1 MASAEETHHH
11 RVPSCLRRLNNLL
24 RVDFAKGLGVTDGK
38 RKREPTRSIYEE
50 AEHDMKKDMAGK
62 ARKRLIKKVN
72 SIEKRKYTTK
82 HRKQDAAAST
92 SDSAGEEEED
102 PCNMATMMNA
112 ATALAKLRDGT
123 RQSPAEHSSSA
134 ETFNH
139 QLSFAEK
146 TIELLTKAHENTLE
160 AKDYIIKSVTAAL
173 IAKEELILEQ
183 AKLIASMRQSAA
195 DA

>member
-1 MASAEETHHH
+1 
-11 RVPSCLRRLNNLL
+11 L
-24 RVDFAKGLGVTDGK
+24 RVDFAKGLGVADGK

-50 AEHDMKKDMAGK
+50 AEHDMKKGMAGK
-62 ARKRLIKKVN
+62 ARKRLVKKAN

-92 SDSAGEEEED
+92 SDSAEEEED

-123 RQSPAEHSSSA
+123 RPPAEHSSSSA

-160 AKDYIIKSVTAAL
+160 AKDYIIKSVTTAL
-173 IAKEELILEQ
+173 IAKEELILAQ
-183 AKLIASMRQSAA
+183 ATLIASMRQAVA